1 METIYTFF
9 LNYEQYIIL
18 LTICSHLVRRF
29 LRSAS
34 SEQLSRIGCWA
45 SSASRSAVGL
55 AVNLK
60 TAKALGLGTPPTLL
74 ARADEVFL
82 RRYGMAASS
91 PHQPLVHYCREL
103 PVGDL
108 HL

>member
-1 METIYTFF
+1 MGWSGPTSVERPGRIGRNVPT
-9 LNYEQYIIL
+9 
-18 LTICSHLVRRF
+18 LVRRF

-60 TAKALGLGTPPTLL
+60 TAKALGLETPPTLL
-74 ARADEVFL
+74 ARADEVTL
-82 RRYGMAASS
+82 CRTSPRRQLA
-91 PHQPLVHYCREL
+91 
-103 PVGDL
+103 
-108 HL
+108 

>member
-1 METIYTFF
+1 MGWSGPTSVER
-9 LNYEQYIIL
+9 ER
-18 LTICSHLVRRF
+18 SHLVRRF

-60 TAKALGLGTPPTLL
+60 TAKG
-74 ARADEVFL
+74 ARAGDSADLVGP
-82 RRYGMAASS
+82 RRRGDTLPHLAAAPTSLMKCI
-91 PHQPLVHYCREL
+91 QKLL
-103 PVGDL
+103 
-108 HL
+108 

>member
-1 METIYTFF
+1 VGWSGPTSVER
-9 LNYEQYIIL
+9 ER
-18 LTICSHLVRRF
+18 SHLVRRF

-60 TAKALGLGTPPTLL
+60 TAKALGLETPPTLL
-74 ARADEVFL
+74 ARADEVTL
-82 RRYGMAASS
+82 CRTSPRRQLA
-91 PHQPLVHYCREL
+91 
-103 PVGDL
+103 
-108 HL
+108 